1 MGRNMKLV
9 PLSDHVIVRAV
20 DAKEQSS
27 VSGIL
32 IPDTSS
38 KERPQQG
45 EVIAVGPGKMLES
58 GVHAPMSVAVGQRV
72 VFKKYAP
79 DEVKVDR
86 EEYLVISESDIIA
99 VIE

>member
-1 MGRNMKLV
+1 MKLV
-9 PLSDHVIVRAV
+9 PLNDHVIVRAV
-20 DAKEQSS
+20 DVKELASA
-27 VSGIL
+27 SGII

-45 EVIAVGPGKMLES
+45 EVVAVGPGKMLDS
-58 GVHAPMSVAVGQRV
+58 GARAAMSVAIGQRV

-79 DEVKVDR
+79 DEVKIERD
-86 EEYLVISESDIIA
+86 EYLVISESDIIA

>member
-1 MGRNMKLV
+1 MKLV
-9 PLSDHVIVRAV
+9 PLNDHVIVRAV
-20 DAKEQSS
+20 DAKEQASA
-27 VSGIL
+27 SGII

-45 EVIAVGPGKMLES
+45 EVVAVGPGKMLENGTRAAM
-58 GVHAPMSVAVGQRV
+58 GVSVGQRV

-79 DEVKVDR
+79 DEVKIERD
-86 EEYLVISESDIIA
+86 ELLVISESDIIA